1 MYEVNYYEI
10 VIKKHH
16 DDVVGFV
23 RYAIDGE
30 MFESQLHS
38 IPELSNVLTLWRMGK
53 LLGTIGVHPV
63 AKDAAFQLMES

>member
-10 VIKKHH
+10 VIKKRH